1 LGRIQTSLT
10 QKYQISDQV
19 FVAQLSLTKI
29 FAYLDSF
36 LPKFHYRPVSNFPAS
51 EKDLS
56 FIFPENVN
64 YNEIVKEIRREAGDN
79 LHEISIFDVYQ
90 NAELE
95 QLGKKSVSFHLLF
108 QSSTKTLENKEIE
121 KLLRK
126 IVTKIEKIFAAKLR
140 D

>member
-1 LGRIQTSLT
+1 MDCAKNNETSSRILIRTILSGAT
-10 QKYQISDQV
+10 TPIKAAASEHV
-19 FVAQLSLTKI
+19 FVAKRH
-29 FAYLDSF
+29 DSAATRA
-36 LPKFHYRPVSNFPAS
+36 LLRAS
-51 EKDLS
+51 RGH
-56 FIFPENVN
+56 

-121 KLLRK
+121 KMLRE